1 MMTPNQIKMQ
11 NFSPAG
17 RGTYKSIEVDSFMQR
32 VYASYTELYSEN
44 AELKKKFASLKDI
57 IEEYN
62 ASKNAIATAFVK
74 AQAVADQT
82 LESAKS
88 TADELVSDAEK
99 KAKSLADEKIKEAD
113 SYAEEKK
120 RTADEYFE
128 KAQKELQEIM
138 ENAKAESEKYVEEI
152 NEKAK
157 QIIEDAN
164 SKAAKIVSDAYGD
177 AKLAQ
182 DKKNEIIA
190 DAKKQLVSVRNE
202 ITKFKDD
209 SLGIIRFI
217 LPKLES
223 LSVPDFDFEAD
234 LSNEETVAFE
244 PVDETVAT
252 PEVQEEI
259 PAFKA
264 PEPKKELPEIKEEK
278 KTNSD
283 SATKAYIPDADEYVK
298 RIFDEIDLGTASSE
312 KATEEKKD
320 TTKNDDLGY
329 NGNKTSFSVSEDFD
343 LFDDDDE

>member
-1 MMTPNQIKMQ
+1 MMMPNQIKMQ
-11 NFSPAG
+11 NFSPVG
-17 RGTYKSIEVDSFMQR
+17 RGAYKSTEVDSFMQR
-32 VYASYTELYSEN
+32 VYVSYSELYSEN

-82 LESAKS
+82 LETAKS

-99 KAKSLADEKIKEAD
+99 KAKSLADEKIREAD

-138 ENAKAESEKYVEEI
+138 DKAKAESEKYVEEI

-223 LSVPDFDFEAD
+223 LSVPDFDFETNLA
-234 LSNEETVAFE
+234 NEETVAFE
-244 PVDETVAT
+244 PVDETVAQ
-252 PEVQEEI
+252 PETQEEI

-264 PEPKKELPEIKEEK
+264 PEPEEVPAVTKEEAGAS
-278 KTNSD
+278 SD
-283 SATKAYIPDADEYVK
+283 PSAKAYIPDADEYVK
-298 RIFDEIDLGTASSE
+298 RIFGEIDLDSVSSE
-312 KATEEKKD
+312 KKAEKAVEPTKGEE
-320 TTKNDDLGY
+320 LGY

-343 LFDDDDE
+343 LFDDDEE